1 MIPESPAPQSA
12 IVLNNKMWRTVT
24 ALVLLFGLTSCLPMP
39 ICPPVGPL
47 EAAAGYDW
55 LPASRQYSEP
65 LNAWVKNERLEK
77 FLLKTFRAG
86 GVDALK
92 SQFGVAC
99 EPRPLTP
106 ACGDCYVCRG
116 KLSKQVMPQ
125 EDEPLE
131 YRCRRSGEM
140 LVQMDIGPGSNTF
153 SVMTYWERTPLPP
166 KADK

>member
-1 MIPESPAPQSA
+1 
-12 IVLNNKMWRTVT
+12 VWRTLS
-24 ALVLLFGLTSCLPMP
+24 ALVPLFGLTACIPLPT
-39 ICPPVGPL
+39 CPPVSPL

-92 SQFGVAC
+92 SQFGVEC

-106 ACGDCYVCRG
+106 ACRDCYVCRG
-116 KLSKQVMPQ
+116 KLSKQVAPQ
-125 EDEPLE
+125 EDEPFE
-131 YRCRRSGEM
+131 YRCSKSGEM
-140 LVQMDIGPGSNTF
+140 LVQMDIGPGREAF
-153 SVMTYWERTPLPP
+153 SVMTYWKRPPLR
-166 KADK
+166 ADAGKS